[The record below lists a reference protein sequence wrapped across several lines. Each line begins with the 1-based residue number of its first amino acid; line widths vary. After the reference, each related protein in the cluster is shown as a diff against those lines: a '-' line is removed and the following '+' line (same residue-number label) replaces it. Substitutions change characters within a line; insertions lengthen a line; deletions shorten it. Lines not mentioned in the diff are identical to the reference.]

1 MVAASILV
9 IEDEPEIREVLKF
22 TLNRAGYETQEAE
35 SAEDAFELLERR
47 IPDVMIV
54 DWMLPGMSGI
64 EFMRQ
69 TRLEEHVSEVP
80 TIMLTARGEEASKL
94 KGFMAGADDYITK
107 PFSPRELVARIRAL
121 LRRSGQPEDGVLQA
135 NGILINTV
143 SHEVTINGNVVH
155 LRPTEF
161 RLLELLMRNPN
172 RAYSRN
178 QLLDRAWGRS
188 VFVDERTVDVH
199 VLRLRKALKRYG
211 RDSSIATVRGVG
223 YRFCVRSNR
232 N

>member
-1 MVAASILV
+1 MTTASILV
-9 IEDEPEIREVLKF
+9 IEDEPEVREVLRF

-35 SAEDAFELLERR
+35 SAEDAFEQLKRHT
-47 IPDVMIV
+47 PDVMVV
-54 DWMLPGMSGI
+54 DWMLPGISGI
-64 EFMRQ
+64 EFMRRM
-69 TRLEEHVSEVP
+69 RLEEHTSEIP

-94 KGFMAGADDYITK
+94 KGFVAGADDYLTK
-107 PFSPRELVARIRAL
+107 PFSPRELVARIRAV
-121 LRRSGQPEDGVLQA
+121 LRRSGLPEDGVLQA

-143 SHEVTINGNVVH
+143 SHEVTINGNTIH

-172 RAYSRN
+172 RAYSRG

-188 VFVDERTVDVH
+188 AFVDERTVDVH

-211 RDSSIATVRGVG
+211 RDGTIATVRGVG
-223 YRFCVRSNR
+223 YSFCARSYR
-232 N
+232 D